1 MILFYFLYLSFSFF
15 TDDNTERIR
24 PFGQPLCFGADDYIE
39 TNYNN
44 SNNQKNAKKLNA
56 QIKNGT
62 AKRK

>member
-1 MILFYFLYLSFSFF
+1 MIFIFIYFL

-39 TNYNN
+39 TNNN
-44 SNNQKNAKKLNA
+44 NNNNQKNLKKLNT